1 MRARTGATFLPI
13 FRKRQDTH
21 QYLHGFEELPAHE
34 KIEEETVPNY
44 KAERFYPVWLGDVL
58 KLKYQVVAKLGFGTA
73 STVWL
78 CRHLQSDKTVS

>member
-1 MRARTGATFLPI
+1 MTSARPV
-13 FRKRQDTH
+13 
-21 QYLHGFEELPAHE
+21 HGFEELPAHE
-34 KIEEETVPNY
+34 KIEEETVPDY

-78 CRHLQSDKTVS
+78 CRHLQYVLCICFGRLCSSL